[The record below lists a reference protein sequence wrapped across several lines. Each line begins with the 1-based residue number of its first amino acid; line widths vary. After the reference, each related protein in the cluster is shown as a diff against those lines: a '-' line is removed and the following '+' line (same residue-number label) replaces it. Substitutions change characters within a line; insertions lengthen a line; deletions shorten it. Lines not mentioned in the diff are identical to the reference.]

1 MRLTIQQTVLPIPGG
16 AGVRKMKGV
25 QNPEVQEFRM
35 TSRIK
40 GRQGGQKLLEI
51 TRTYAVAP

>member
-1 MRLTIQQTVLPIPGG
+1 
-16 AGVRKMKGV
+16 MKGV